1 MADEPIHNGA
11 RISNQEI
18 YSEVRAIGGRVDS
31 VRQSLD
37 EVVKPTILRLEHRG
51 DELERA
57 VDALNI
63 KFYGVLGGIG
73 LGLFGAVAKLLGW
86 Y

>member
-1 MADEPIHNGA
+1 MPRDGA
-11 RISNQEI
+11 HISNQEI
-18 YSEVRAIGGRVDS
+18 YTEVRALGSRVDS

-37 EVVKPTILRLEHRG
+37 EVVKPTISRLENRG
-51 DELERA
+51 DMLEKA